1 MKTILFYISTS
12 TILLCASLCSCP
24 EETEYVQF
32 NATQADLISIDDDQ
46 QVYAKND
53 ILWITIDIPNVIE
66 DDAGNIQNINQ
77 LTDAEIA
84 TTQLRLFLEN
94 GFDTASEVRLTEND
108 IVVDAGEVFTNN
120 EGPIFTVVAP
130 FTDDGYRARFGIALK
145 SSGNYTIAPS
155 FSEVLIRPHFVSNQ
169 DGKIAYFINLST
181 NIKAADE
188 ETGRFSFSVSD

>member
-32 NATQADLISIDDDQ
+32 NAT
-46 QVYAKND
+46 
-53 ILWITIDIPNVIE
+53 
-66 DDAGNIQNINQ
+66 